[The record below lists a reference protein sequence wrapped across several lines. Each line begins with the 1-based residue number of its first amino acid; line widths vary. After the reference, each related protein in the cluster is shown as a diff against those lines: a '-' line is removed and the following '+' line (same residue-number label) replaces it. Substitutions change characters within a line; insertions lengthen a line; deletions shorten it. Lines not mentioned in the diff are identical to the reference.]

1 MVAFDKR
8 VQGNPDSPADYG
20 NTQTEWAEQFRCRA
34 AFIHLWGGEQVLA
47 GRLQGQHLQV
57 MLVRSS
63 SETRQ
68 IATDWRARDVNSGIE
83 YNVRDIT
90 PHEDDNQW
98 LDVLCQAGVA
108 I

>member
-1 MVAFDKR
+1 
-8 VQGNPDSPADYG
+8 
-20 NTQTEWAEQFRCRA
+20 
-34 AFIHLWGGEQVLA
+34 
-47 GRLQGQHLQV
+47 